1 MGAMSIVGLIG
12 TLRKYQDTSPGY
24 LIAALVFFA
33 ALGLR
38 EAVDPYIK
46 IPYVTLFP
54 AMIICSLVGGRAAG
68 ILAAV
73 LGGLVAWY
81 FWLPPR
87 GTFALEWPT
96 GHLSVALY
104 ILTSTILLL
113 LMRGLNETL
122 RALESERDLS
132 TELFRELQHRTANN
146 LQSISAMLRQNRHA
160 IERDPS
166 LALEVIDTARRRFEI
181 MSRINRRLYSPDMR
195 EVDAAT
201 LLRDLCEDIKD
212 ASGSDRIAC
221 EIRPSSVRLSRERAM
236 LLSLLVAE
244 LMLNASKH
252 AFDVG
257 QSGNID
263 IALETVGADY
273 RFTFTDN
280 GKGFEPETASTS
292 GLGTRIMRGLVG
304 QMHGT
309 MRTASGPSG
318 TSVEVIMPALER

>member
-1 MGAMSIVGLIG
+1 
-12 TLRKYQDTSPGY
+12 
-24 LIAALVFFA
+24 
-33 ALGLR
+33 
-38 EAVDPYIK
+38 
-46 IPYVTLFP
+46 
-54 AMIICSLVGGRAAG
+54 
-68 ILAAV
+68 
-73 LGGLVAWY
+73 
-81 FWLPPR
+81 
-87 GTFALEWPT
+87 
-96 GHLSVALY
+96 
-104 ILTSTILLL
+104 
-113 LMRGLNETL
+113 
-122 RALESERDLS
+122 
-132 TELFRELQHRTANN
+132 
-146 LQSISAMLRQNRHA
+146 
-160 IERDPS
+160 
-166 LALEVIDTARRRFEI
+166 

-263 IALETVGADY
+263 IALETVGSDY

-280 GKGFEPETASTS
+280 GKGFEPDTANAS
-292 GLGTRIMRGLVG
+292 GLGSRIMQGLVG
-304 QMHGT
+304 QMRGT
-309 MRTASGPSG
+309 MHTASGPSG

>member
-12 TLRKYQDTSPGY
+12 TLRKYQDTWPGY
-24 LIAALVFFA
+24 LIAALVFVI

-38 EAVDPYIK
+38 GAVDPYIK

-73 LGGLVAWY
+73 VGGLVAWY

-87 GTFALEWPT
+87 GTFVLQWPT

-104 ILTSTILLL
+104 IATSTILLL

-146 LQSISAMLRQNRHA
+146 LQSISAMLRQNRET
-160 IERDPS
+160 IQRDPS
-166 LALEVIDTARRRFEI
+166 VALEVIDTAHRRFEI
-181 MSRINRRLYSPDMR
+181 MSRINRRLYSPEMR

-201 LLRDLCEDIKD
+201 LLRDLCEAIKD
-212 ASGSDRIAC
+212 ASGSDRITC

-263 IALETVGADY
+263 IALEPVGADY

-280 GKGFEPETASTS
+280 GKGFEPETAGAS
-292 GLGTRIMRGLVG
+292 GLGGRIMQGLVG
-304 QMHGT
+304 QMQGT

>member
-1 MGAMSIVGLIG
+1 
-12 TLRKYQDTSPGY
+12 
-24 LIAALVFFA
+24 
-33 ALGLR
+33 
-38 EAVDPYIK
+38 
-46 IPYVTLFP
+46 
-54 AMIICSLVGGRAAG
+54 
-68 ILAAV
+68 
-73 LGGLVAWY
+73 
-81 FWLPPR
+81 
-87 GTFALEWPT
+87 
-96 GHLSVALY
+96 
-104 ILTSTILLL
+104 
-113 LMRGLNETL
+113 
-122 RALESERDLS
+122 
-132 TELFRELQHRTANN
+132 
-146 LQSISAMLRQNRHA
+146 MLRQSRTA

-166 LALEVIDTARRRFEI
+166 TALGVLDTAHRRFEI
-181 MSRINRRLYSPDMR
+181 MSRINRKLYSPDMR

-212 ASGSDRIAC
+212 ASGSDRIVC

-263 IALETVGADY
+263 ITLEAVGSDY

-280 GKGFEPETASTS
+280 GKGFEPETANAS
-292 GLGTRIMRGLVG
+292 GLGSRIMQGLVG

-309 MRTASGPSG
+309 MHTASGPSG

>member
-1 MGAMSIVGLIG
+1 MGAMNIVGLIG
-12 TLRKYQDTSPGY
+12 TLRKYQDKWPGY
-24 LIAALVFFA
+24 LIAALVFVI

-38 EAVDPYIK
+38 AAVDPYIK

-68 ILAAV
+68 IVAAV
-73 LGGLVAWY
+73 VGGLVAWY

-87 GTFALEWPT
+87 GTFVLQWPT

-104 ILTSTILLL
+104 IATSTILLL

-146 LQSISAMLRQNRHA
+146 LQSISAMLRQNRQA
-160 IERDPS
+160 IQRDPS
-166 LALEVIDTARRRFEI
+166 VALEVIDTAHRRFEI
-181 MSRINRRLYSPDMR
+181 MSRINRRLYSPEMR

-201 LLRDLCEDIKD
+201 LLRDLCEDIKE
-212 ASGSDRIAC
+212 ASGSDRITC

-252 AFDVG
+252 AFDAG
-257 QSGNID
+257 QSGNVD
-263 IALETVGADY
+263 IALEPVGADY
-273 RFTFTDN
+273 RLTFTDN
-280 GKGFEPETASTS
+280 GKGFEPETAGAS
-292 GLGTRIMRGLVG
+292 GLGGRIMHGLVG
-304 QMHGT
+304 QMQGT